1 MLRILKR
8 LFGKKEDTRKCNA
21 APSHEEND
29 QLKKEVDKEEEW
41 ENLKYIQIY
50 GTTTKELAES
60 VQRCIESM
68 NNFNSAV
75 NGVMPNNWLKMHG
88 NPMRRRCGRRKRNG
102 R

>member
-41 ENLKYIQIY
+41 ENLKYI
-50 GTTTKELAES
+50 
-60 VQRCIESM
+60 
-68 NNFNSAV
+68 
-75 NGVMPNNWLKMHG
+75 
-88 NPMRRRCGRRKRNG
+88 
-102 R
+102 